1 MYLGNY
7 YFTLGFRGSFRIVT
21 KLSPNYPTPLLHH
34 PTSPTTTTPILF
46 IGRDLLGN
54 RFDTDMGGLRQF
66 LLDPIIFGV
75 IKVGQPLA
83 QDQKTE

>member
-1 MYLGNY
+1 
-7 YFTLGFRGSFRIVT
+7 
-21 KLSPNYPTPLLHH
+21 
-34 PTSPTTTTPILF
+34 
-46 IGRDLLGN
+46 
-54 RFDTDMGGLRQF
+54 MGGLRQF